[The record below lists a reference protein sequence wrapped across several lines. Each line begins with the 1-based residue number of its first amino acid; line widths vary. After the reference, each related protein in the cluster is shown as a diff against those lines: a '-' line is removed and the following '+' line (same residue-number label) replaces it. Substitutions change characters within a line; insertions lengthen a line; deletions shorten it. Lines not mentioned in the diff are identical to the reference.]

1 MRAFLRD
8 QNGHVASIFA
18 LTLLPVLGFIGVAVD
33 YSRASA
39 LKEQI
44 RTVSDHVAV
53 AIAASE
59 IPSRAPEFLDGAKN
73 ELQQRLGDRIAH
85 LSVTGAWLDAS
96 NYRVAISGDLATAIA
111 AAVPGMPKSI
121 SVGVT
126 TVAHRLP
133 AAYRVLPPHMSLLE
147 PEAAD
152 YNRAYLYCF
161 NPDRKNEPDKGRRN
175 FVPIA
180 DNATPPTDFSKKIEG
195 YALPQCT
202 PDEFPAYMMRNVRN
216 SRTQPANWDRDRD
229 YYEYFTD
236 TVIDQNT
243 HVMRDIVVSD
253 YIDSNR
259 VRRVNNISTTPML
272 ETILCDNAAQCRQT
286 NEGGILPM
294 RQTNRNP
301 RVATGACTSG
311 KYMYYGW
318 EDRPGGDRDY
328 DDIRIIISCPE
339 REKVAEKHVRIVE

>member
-1 MRAFLRD
+1 MKRFLRD
-8 QNGHVASIFA
+8 HHGNVASIFA
-18 LTLLPVLGFIGVAVD
+18 LTLIPVLGLAGTALD
-33 YSRASA
+33 YSRANA

-44 RTVSDHVAV
+44 RSVSDHVAL

-59 IPSRAPEFLDGAKN
+59 SPGKAPEFLDGAKSA
-73 ELQQRLGDRIAH
+73 LQERLGDRISQ
-85 LSVTGAWLDAS
+85 LSVTGTWLDAS
-96 NYRVAISGDLATAIA
+96 NYRVSISGDLTTTIA

-121 SVGVT
+121 GVGVA
-126 TVAHRLP
+126 TVVNRLP
-133 AAYRVLPPHMSLLE
+133 ASYRVLPPHMSLLE

-152 YNRAYLYCF
+152 YNRAYIYCY
-161 NPDRKNEPDKGRRN
+161 NPARKGEPDNGRRG

-180 DNATPPTDFSKKIEG
+180 DNATPPTDFSKKIKN

-202 PDEFPAYMMRNVRN
+202 PEEFPAYMMRNVRN
-216 SRTQPANWDRDRD
+216 SRTQPSNWDRNNN
-229 YYEYFTD
+229 YYEYYTD

-243 HVMRDIVVSD
+243 HVMSDIVVSY

-259 VRRVNNISTTPML
+259 VRRVNNITTTPML

-294 RQTNRNP
+294 RQTNRDP
-301 RVATGACTSG
+301 RVATGGCTSG

-339 REKVAEKHVRIVE
+339 REKVSDKHVRIVE